1 MAARHPGLSGHQ
13 PLVDRDTRVQLD
25 RAVPDAA
32 QLLRQPVRVRR
43 HLAGLQTIRR
53 DQDVNVQVEA
63 EAGGNVAD
71 VSPPDGAHAGGKP
84 E

>member
-1 MAARHPGLSGHQ
+1 MAARHPGLPGHQ
-13 PLVDRDTRVQLD
+13 PLVDRDTGVQLD
-25 RAVPDAA
+25 RAVLDAA

-63 EAGGNVAD
+63 EAGGNVGD
-71 VSPPDGAHAGGKP
+71 VSPPDGAHAGGEP